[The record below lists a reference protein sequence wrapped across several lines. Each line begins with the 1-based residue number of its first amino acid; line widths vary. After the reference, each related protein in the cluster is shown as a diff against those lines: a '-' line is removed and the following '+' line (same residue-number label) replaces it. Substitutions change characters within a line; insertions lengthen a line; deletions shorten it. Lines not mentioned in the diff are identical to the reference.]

1 MENIELK
8 WQKQSHVERKLKTQ
22 VPKSQNK
29 QITSTANGKIN
40 VGNKTS
46 REDGAYSATWWLI
59 LGVHSESHAPKVSPT
74 PWDSGTA
81 EYIWKLFDNSGA
93 EGKNYNLHK
102 YFCTRESFQLR
113 RSLF

>member
-8 WQKQSHVERKLKTQ
+8 GQKQSHVERKLKTQ

-46 REDGAYSATWWLI
+46 REDGAYSAT
-59 LGVHSESHAPKVSPT
+59 
-74 PWDSGTA
+74 
-81 EYIWKLFDNSGA
+81 
-93 EGKNYNLHK
+93 
-102 YFCTRESFQLR
+102 
-113 RSLF
+113 